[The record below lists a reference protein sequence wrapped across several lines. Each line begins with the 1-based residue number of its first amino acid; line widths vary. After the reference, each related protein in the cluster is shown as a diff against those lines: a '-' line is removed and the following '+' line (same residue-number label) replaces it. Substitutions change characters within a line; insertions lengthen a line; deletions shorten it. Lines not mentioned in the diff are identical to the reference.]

1 MSPEDTTVP
10 FPIYKCESCGHINK
24 GFNPFEEHSLAVQ
37 PMGKS
42 QDVYLLDMA
51 KSLEENLL
59 NCEKCIIEKSL
70 GVFKKKQEVADHLGI
85 DRRTLSRKLNF
96 FGLK

>member
-1 MSPEDTTVP
+1 
-10 FPIYKCESCGHINK
+10 
-24 GFNPFEEHSLAVQ
+24 
-37 PMGKS
+37 MGKS